1 MNLQA
6 ISKSIAG
13 ALAAGVTGVGATAI
27 MVPDNSPWYAYVAV
41 GIANAAIG
49 FATVYFAPKNIPNK

>member
-27 MVPDNSPWYAYVAV
+27 MVPDNSPWYAYIIV
-41 GIANAAIG
+41 GVVNAGIG
-49 FATVYFAPKNIPNK
+49 FATVYFAPKNITGK